1 MRSFC
6 LACSVLAL
14 WIFSLSAYPH
24 ALDPESIDRHT
35 ELTFTPSNLI
45 LIYQVIL
52 GIKPTERETRKLDA
66 DGDGT
71 ISDSE
76 RDSYVKKASE
86 KYRKSQILRLGDR
99 ELTLQF
105 IQGDA
110 YASFGHNG
118 INVIKIDIGYTS
130 PLPADLP
137 RNTMLSF
144 SYEDRNI
151 MKISG
156 WKQINAT
163 ARDGVKIEGH
173 IPYREYAPFDYEL
186 INEKGFMPAT
196 DSIKIAVSLPP
207 VSDTGGNAPVVLPD
221 QMNPILPT
229 PPTIWGSVAVGSAA
243 VVALMLLAAIAVKL
257 RR

>member
-118 INVIKIDIGYTS
+118 INVH
-130 PLPADLP
+130 L
-137 RNTMLSF
+137 
-144 SYEDRNI
+144 DR
-151 MKISG
+151 SS
-156 WKQINAT
+156 T
-163 ARDGVKIEGH
+163 
-173 IPYREYAPFDYEL
+173 
-186 INEKGFMPAT
+186 
-196 DSIKIAVSLPP
+196 
-207 VSDTGGNAPVVLPD
+207 
-221 QMNPILPT
+221 
-229 PPTIWGSVAVGSAA
+229 
-243 VVALMLLAAIAVKL
+243 
-257 RR
+257 